1 MTDDDGS
8 PSRDTGRF
16 RKAVILVV
24 AGLLAICIVGIFALS
39 GQFL

>member
-8 PSRDTGRF
+8 PSRDTARV
-16 RKAVILVV
+16 RKAVLLIV
-24 AGLLAICIVGIFALS
+24 AGLLAICIVGIFALG